1 MRGIYF
7 VLMLLVILTGGC
19 RKEAPPKTVAI
30 REDGVLELTLCS
42 FNVRY
47 EGDQDK
53 SWRSWPNRIDRVVKT
68 LREVDPDVFGI
79 QEALHGQAAD
89 GTWLRGVDTFV
100 AMYEA
105 VGLPWVA
112 QTLNA
117 PGLRTLADH
126 LYPWVARN
134 RRLFPRWLAHLV
146 FETAMRRAAHKAV

>member
-1 MRGIYF
+1 MTHSLYPLTLFYDGACPLCLAEMRN
-7 VLMLLVILTGGC
+7 LMLRNERDQHLRFVDIAEPGFVV
-19 RKEAPPKTVAI
+19 PQ
-30 REDGVLELTLCS
+30 GVTKDALARL
-42 FNVRY
+42 
-47 EGDQDK
+47 
-53 SWRSWPNRIDRVVKT
+53 
-68 LREVDPDVFGI
+68 
-79 QEALHGQAAD
+79 LHGQAAD

-134 RRLFPRWLAHLV
+134 RRLFPRWLAHWM
-146 FETAMRRAAHKAV
+146 FETAMRRAAHKAVSACADGVCKRDAS